1 MYALTTM
8 RLFLLQAAREAFAPL
23 RVKLSTHY
31 VLQQRTAGGRVPGFP
46 KAAQYEAL
54 DIYFA

>member
-1 MYALTTM
+1 VSS
-8 RLFLLQAAREAFAPL
+8 FVQAARQAFAPL
-23 RVKLSTHY
+23 HVQLSTHY
-31 VLQQRTAGGRVPGFP
+31 VLQQRTVGSKVQNFP

>member
-1 MYALTTM
+1 M
-8 RLFLLQAAREAFAPL
+8 QAAREAFAPL
-23 RVKLSTHY
+23 RVQLSTHY

-46 KAAQYEAL
+46 KAAQFEAL